1 MFSHIIIFGSSL
13 PELLGGHSLCTII
26 CGRVLSIRPF
36 TVTISPDA
44 VPPTAD
50 LAYPSAG
57 ASVRVDTLNGLGYL
71 DVTFAAAGGSGLDA
85 STIDGNELTLSGSG
99 VGTAVLDGAATLVS
113 GSTYRYSFT
122 GDFAPGTVDV
132 NFGST
137 TWQDIAGNDSVA
149 ETETF
154 TVLPPSPGIVASVR
168 VRLTGR
174 NYLQLAEVRVIEE
187 GTGTNLALSGTATQS
202 SQLYV
207 DGGPGAAIDGT
218 VSNRPSVAIT
228 REEIGALVGSG
239 FGRRF

>member
-1 MFSHIIIFGSSL
+1 
-13 PELLGGHSLCTII
+13 
-26 CGRVLSIRPF
+26 
-36 TVTISPDA
+36 
-44 VPPTAD
+44 
-50 LAYPSAG
+50 
-57 ASVRVDTLNGLGYL
+57 
-71 DVTFAAAGGSGLDA
+71 
-85 STIDGNELTLSGSG
+85 LTLSGSG

-149 ETETF
+149 ETETETF

-174 NYLQLAEVRVIEE
+174 NYLPLAEVRVIEE

-228 REEIGALVGSG
+228 REEIGALVASR

>member
-1 MFSHIIIFGSSL
+1 M
-13 PELLGGHSLCTII
+13 
-26 CGRVLSIRPF
+26 
-36 TVTISPDA
+36 
-44 VPPTAD
+44 
-50 LAYPSAG
+50 
-57 ASVRVDTLNGLGYL
+57 DTLNGLGYL
-71 DVTFAAAGGSGLDA
+71 DVTFADAGGSGLDA
-85 STIDGNELTLSGSG
+85 ATIDGNELTLSGSG

-149 ETETF
+149 ETF